1 MIFARSDKK
10 KTKSLKNQNFE
21 KNFKRLKVGPKI
33 VIPTTLQ
40 NFDFI
45 EKLMSYWKSPTR
57 NQYKV

>member
-40 NFDFI
+40 NFYFI